1 MEISVY
7 DFVQLCCDPSMLK
20 VAIFDLAVGEELYR
34 GYADEIPEE
43 YEDMKVWS
51 YDAPVSMDY
60 GGTDTLEI
68 NVDTGSEV

>member
-1 MEISVY
+1 MEIMVC

-20 VAIFDLAVGEELYR
+20 VVIFDLAEGTELYK
-34 GYADEIPEE
+34 GAADEIPDE
-43 YEDMKVWS
+43 YDYMTVWS
-51 YDAPVSMDY
+51 YDAPY

>member
-7 DFVQLCCDPSMLK
+7 DFVQLCCDPSMLM
-20 VAIFDLAVGEELYR
+20 VVIFDLAIGEELYR

-51 YDAPVSMDY
+51 FDAPF

-68 NVDTGSEV
+68 NVDTGEEG